1 MMLCALKK
9 DELETLKKNKKLVL
23 NLPNNAKTN
32 FEIIDNNFYGI
43 LREIL
48 SICNYAIHGENVTDN
63 QVKFV
68 TKNAKQVLD
77 YLYQVK

>member
-1 MMLCALKK
+1 MKIIQDLTK
-9 DELETLKKNKKLVL
+9 
-23 NLPNNAKTN
+23 

-48 SICNYAIHGENVTDN
+48 SICNYAIHGESVTDN

-77 YLYQVK
+77 YLSQVK